1 MSRAAALLLVLLL
14 PVLARAAEPFK
25 LPPITRVT
33 LENGLR
39 VIVA

>member
-1 MSRAAALLLVLLL
+1 MSRAAALLLVLQL